1 MPMSSAINVSAV
13 LDERRLGRYQFFVIA
28 LCGLVLIIEGFEA
41 QAISYVAPDLLR
53 VYGVDKSALGPVFS
67 AALFGVLIGSLLSSP
82 LADYFG
88 RKYVVMASVIVFGL
102 GSLLMATAH
111 SVDKALIYRLITG
124 IGIGG
129 AIPNAIALA
138 SDYCPKRLRA
148 RTVMIVSL
156 HVALGGAV
164 GGPISVF
171 LIQRFGWESVFY
183 FGAAVPFLLI
193 FVLAAYLPESVRLL
207 VIHGGQSE
215 KVAGILRRI
224 DPARNFSGKDQYFLD
239 EPRMPGVPLLHL
251 FRNGRAPATLL
262 LWCTYFCV
270 FAVMFSLRLWL
281 PVIITSAGHSLP
293 DAIWATS
300 AFSICG
306 VIGGIWLGRYIDRF
320 GGRALA
326 LGFLFASFF
335 IVLIGTTASSP
346 EWILIPICAVAGFF
360 LLATEVG
367 VNGFTTGFYPTAIR
381 SSGLGWAGGVGRSGA
396 AVGPLV
402 GGMLLSSH
410 WSMQSVFLIA
420 AIPALIAAITIWIV
434 ARLGSSA
441 PEAVTSAE
449 TTVTPIRPVVATN
462 RG

>member
-1 MPMSSAINVSAV
+1 MSTSSAVNVSTV
-13 LDERRLGRYQFFVIA
+13 LDERGIGRYQLFVIA
-28 LCGLVLIIEGFEA
+28 LCGLVLIVEGFEA
-41 QAISYVAPDLLR
+41 QAISYVAPVLLK
-53 VYGVDKSALGPVFS
+53 VYGVDKSSLGPVFS

-82 LADYFG
+82 FADYFG
-88 RKYVVMASVIVFGL
+88 RKYVVMASVAVFAF

-111 SVDKALIYRLITG
+111 SIDEALIYRLITG

-129 AIPNAIALA
+129 AIPNTIALA

-156 HVALGGAV
+156 HVAFGGAI

-183 FGAAVPFLLI
+183 FGAGVPLLLI
-193 FVLAAYLPESVRLL
+193 VVLAVYLPESVRLL
-207 VIHGGQSE
+207 VIHGGQNA
-215 KVAGILRRI
+215 KVAGTLRRI
-224 DPARNFSGKDQYFLD
+224 EPTRNFSDKDEYYLD

-251 FRNGRAPATLL
+251 FRDGRSLATLL
-262 LWCTYFCV
+262 LWFTYFCV

-281 PVIITSAGHSLP
+281 PVVITSAGHTLT

-335 IVLIGTTASSP
+335 IVLIGTTAGSP
-346 EWILIPICAVAGFF
+346 EWILIPICGVAGFF

-367 VNGFTTGFYPTAIR
+367 MNGFTTGFYPTAIR

-396 AVGPLV
+396 AIGPLV

-420 AIPALIAAITIWIV
+420 AVPALIAAATIWLV
-434 ARLGSSA
+434 SRLSTGTMEKS
-441 PEAVTSAE
+441 TSVE
-449 TTVTPIRPVVATN
+449 TTVAPKRSAAATN
-462 RG
+462 LG